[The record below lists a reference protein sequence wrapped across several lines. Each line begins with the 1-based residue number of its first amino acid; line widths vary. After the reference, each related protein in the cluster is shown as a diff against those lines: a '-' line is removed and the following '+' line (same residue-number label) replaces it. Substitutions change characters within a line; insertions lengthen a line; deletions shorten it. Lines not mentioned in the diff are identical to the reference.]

1 MSYNVCLPNYSIGAD
16 CYKEIPYFARYYGKK
31 GGGDWWQNRH
41 VQSQGCLIGR
51 DSRF

>member
-16 CYKEIPYFARYYGKK
+16 CYKEIPYLQDITEK